1 MEKKPEPKKD
11 KSPRVGTVTLTR
23 FELFEKFKELKSK
36 VYETILK
43 NDEKGFTE
51 FTKKFYEDE
60 GDANS
65 CVITAMLLTYC
76 HGMLDSVLLRKSADN
91 LNKVFGDKDSDA
103 CPTA

>member
-1 MEKKPEPKKD
+1 MRKEEKKNEK
-11 KSPRVGTVTLTR
+11 VGTVTLTR

-43 NDEKGFTE
+43 NDEKGFQE
-51 FTKKFYEDE
+51 FTKKFYDDE

-76 HGMLDSVLLRKSADN
+76 HGMLDSVLLRQSAEN
-91 LNKVFGDKDSDA
+91 INKVFGDKDSDT